1 VLGVGWDDSWGSS
14 FFAIYNA
21 YMISSMTGYGSA
33 SHPIEMGEG
42 SYVNLQVEIRAV
54 NSRFL
59 DLSFRMPDEC
69 RAAEGALRE
78 LLNKHLKRGKVEVR
92 AAWRQSSSEH
102 GHSQSAIAIDLA
114 KLRALKDAQKA
125 IREQFPSAEELRIA
139 DILRYPGVVADSD
152 TAEDQWQGAIL
163 KAGEEALQQL
173 LQSRQ
178 VEGQAL
184 ATVLTNALD
193 AMQGMVTKLEP
204 RIPEI
209 VTLYQNKLVAR
220 IEEALGVHAT
230 QANIPFNT
238 ELLERIRQEV
248 VLYAVRIDVAEELAR
263 LKTHIQVARTAI
275 AEGGAVGKR
284 LDFLIQEL
292 NREANTLG
300 SKSVHEDCTN
310 TALELKL
317 LIEQMRE
324 QVQNLE

>member
-1 VLGVGWDDSWGSS
+1 
-14 FFAIYNA
+14 
-21 YMISSMTGYGSA
+21 MISSMTGYGSA
-33 SHPIEMGEG
+33 SHPITIGQG
-42 SYVNLQVEIRAV
+42 SFANLQVEIRAV

-59 DLSFRMPDEC
+59 DLSFRIPDEC
-69 RAAEGALRE
+69 KSAEGALRE

-114 KLRALKDAQKA
+114 KLRALKDAQNA

-152 TAEDQWQGAIL
+152 TAEDQWHGAIL

-178 VEGQAL
+178 AEGQAL
-184 ATVLTNALD
+184 AKVLTNALD

>member
-1 VLGVGWDDSWGSS
+1 
-14 FFAIYNA
+14 
-21 YMISSMTGYGSA
+21 MISSMTGYGSA
-33 SHPIEMGEG
+33 SHPITIGQG
-42 SYVNLQVEIRAV
+42 SFANLQVEIRAV

-59 DLSFRMPDEC
+59 DLSFRIPDEC
-69 RAAEGALRE
+69 KSAEGALRE

-152 TAEDQWQGAIL
+152 TAEDQWHGAIL

-184 ATVLTNALD
+184 AKVLTNALD

>member
-1 VLGVGWDDSWGSS
+1 
-14 FFAIYNA
+14 
-21 YMISSMTGYGSA
+21 MTGYGSA
-33 SHPIEMGEG
+33 SHPITIGQG
-42 SYVNLQVEIRAV
+42 SFANLQVEIRAV

-59 DLSFRMPDEC
+59 DLSFRIPDEC
-69 RAAEGALRE
+69 KSAEGALRE

-114 KLRALKDAQKA
+114 KLRALKDAQNA

-152 TAEDQWQGAIL
+152 TAEDQWYGAIL
-163 KAGEEALQQL
+163 KAGEEALRQL

-184 ATVLTNALD
+184 AKVLTNAID

-263 LKTHIQVARTAI
+263 LKTHIQVARTVI